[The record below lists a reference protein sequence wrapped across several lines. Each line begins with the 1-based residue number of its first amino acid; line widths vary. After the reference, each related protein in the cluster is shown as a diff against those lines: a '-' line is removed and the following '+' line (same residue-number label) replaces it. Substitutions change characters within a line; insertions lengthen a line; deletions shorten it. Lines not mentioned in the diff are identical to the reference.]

1 MSLWEAIGLLCNLLT
16 ATCGS
21 QQLPDKVVWH
31 QLWFTWAVQRC
42 PDYSGLPWLGK
53 TRIFGSARQTLKSAV
68 VSIFLS
74 APVSLNR
81 QHSSDQT
88 WAQTCRILLKD
99 IERHTCWIKH
109 PLLVI
114 LHLDDFKMPIVC
126 WVLILKSY
134 DCHEQSKCLPIH
146 GESFLELAKIIRF
159 NTFYSWIPR
168 GWWGYIYIYVCVYI
182 FEGIRTEI
190 CISWMS

>member
-1 MSLWEAIGLLCNLLT
+1 MS
-16 ATCGS
+16 
-21 QQLPDKVVWH
+21 
-31 QLWFTWAVQRC
+31 C

-53 TRIFGSARQTLKSAV
+53 TRIFGSAWQTLKSAV

-114 LHLDDFKMPIVC
+114 LHLDDFKMPLVC
-126 WVLILKSY
+126 GVLTLKSY

-168 GWWGYIYIYVCVYI
+168 GWWGYIIYIYVCVCACTYLKVFAQRFAQVGCHKTSKHVYASIRECIYI
-182 FEGIRTEI
+182 IHL
-190 CISWMS
+190 